1 MLRLQGK
8 LGNALKMHPF
18 HECYARKES
27 SQLDLRRNKFVPSV
41 ALQVD
46 YFTAPNTFL
55 SEAVFGKI
63 GSGR

>member
-1 MLRLQGK
+1 M
-8 LGNALKMHPF
+8 
-18 HECYARKES
+18 
-27 SQLDLRRNKFVPSV
+27 PSV